1 MVDDG
6 SCVTGVWFRDS
17 DFVTLPENC
26 WFPCCVC
33 MAITGK
39 RFHKANT
46 VIFIGDYWAY
56 EMIDHGGSMVTVAW
70 YMRSSHPIVSY
81 RYSARVATTF
91 RMTILMSVIPLFCQ
105 ATFEITLH

>member
-56 EMIDHGGSMVTVAW
+56 EMIDHGGSMVTIRMVHEIIPSH
-70 YMRSSHPIVSY
+70 RILSLLCTRRNDISDDHPHVGDPIVLSSHI
-81 RYSARVATTF
+81 
-91 RMTILMSVIPLFCQ
+91 
-105 ATFEITLH
+105 